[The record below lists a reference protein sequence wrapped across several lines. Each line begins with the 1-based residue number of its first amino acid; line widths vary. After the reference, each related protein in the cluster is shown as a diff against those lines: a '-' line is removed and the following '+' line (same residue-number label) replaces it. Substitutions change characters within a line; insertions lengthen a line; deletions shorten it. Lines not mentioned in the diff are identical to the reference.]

1 MKNSHRIPL
10 LLRVGPIQLLTIG
23 ILMLGGVLGMFAVGG
38 AVLVGEGQF
47 QINQPILAGGIT
59 VVMTVVLLLITA
71 LIRPLR
77 INLEYQPY
85 NRNWGLLVAWI
96 YIIAGYALMAFNLI
110 RLDVPTLLFESPGY
124 IAFRLTEEH
133 GAVIYYTTMLC
144 FFVGASFAL
153 DTVRSRHV
161 KRLIVLSIIV
171 FALGLLATARREM
184 LILIFAWGFI
194 YLFTR
199 EKLNVAIVAVLGM
212 IFGGAIFVSTIVFR
226 HIDVSDSPMAYF
238 LSGEFEPYRFALYL
252 VDNWIREGGVF
263 YSPWSFAIPFADAST
278 LAQSTNCVLVQDY
291 LHNSTCLGSFTITVF
306 AAILYFGFAIPVVFY
321 VIAVWCAKQSAHFL
335 EHRDGAFSS
344 FIYAFFLLRLI
355 LFVRNG
361 ELFDSLIDSIVLAVL
376 LLIFFVATSWKA
388 VRVGRQTQGA
398 IQR

>member
-10 LLRVGPIQLLTIG
+10 FLRAGPIQLLTIG
-23 ILMLGGVLGMFAVGG
+23 ILMLGGVLGMIAVSG

-59 VVMTVVLLLITA
+59 IAMTAVLLLVTA
-71 LIRPLR
+71 AIQPLR
-77 INLEYQPY
+77 MHLEYQPF
-85 NRNWGLLVAWI
+85 NRNWGLFVAWV
-96 YIIAGYALMAFNLI
+96 YIIAGYALMAFNWI
-110 RLDVPTLLFESPGY
+110 RLDVPALIFDTPGY

-144 FFVGASFAL
+144 FFIGASFAL
-153 DTVRSRHV
+153 DTVRSKHV
-161 KRLIVLSIIV
+161 KRLIVLSIII
-171 FALGLLATARREM
+171 FALGLLALTRREM
-184 LILIFAWGFI
+184 LILVFVWGFI

-199 EKLNVAIVAVLGM
+199 KKVNVAIVVTIG
-212 IFGGAIFVSTIVFR
+212 IIFVAATFISTILFR
-226 HIDVSDSPMAYF
+226 RIDVSDSPMAYF

-252 VDNWIREGGVF
+252 IDNWIREGGVL
-263 YSPWSFAIPFADAST
+263 YSPWTFAIPYADGST

-306 AAILYFGFAIPVVFY
+306 AALLYFGFVIPIIFY

-335 EHRDGAFSS
+335 DHRDGAFAT
-344 FIYAFFLLRLI
+344 FIYAFFLLRLV

-361 ELFDSLIDSIVLAVL
+361 ELFDSLIDSIVLVVL
-376 LLIFFVATSWKA
+376 LLAFFFATGWKL
-388 VRVGRQTQGA
+388 VRLSD
-398 IQR
+398 